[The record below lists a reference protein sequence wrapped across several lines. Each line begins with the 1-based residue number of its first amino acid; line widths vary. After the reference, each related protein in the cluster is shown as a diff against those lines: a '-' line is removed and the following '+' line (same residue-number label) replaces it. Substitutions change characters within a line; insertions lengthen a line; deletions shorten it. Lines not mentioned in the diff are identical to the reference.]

1 LTKFAARGKKRPF
14 QNGRRIAMAT
24 TKKIEI
30 LTYKLDAKPG
40 ALAKVF
46 ASFREAKVN
55 VIASWAYQMG
65 PTEAQGHVY
74 ASDTAKAKDVLT
86 KMGKEPKTE
95 NACCVEDVDEIGRY
109 AALLKKIGDAGIN
122 LEATDAFAVGGK
134 FGALFFVDQKDIP
147 KLCQALGC

>member
-1 LTKFAARGKKRPF
+1 
-14 QNGRRIAMAT
+14 MAT

-30 LTYKLDAKPG
+30 LTYKLEAKPG

-65 PTEAQGHVY
+65 PNEAQGHVY

-86 KMGKEPKTE
+86 KIGAQPKTE
-95 NACCVEDVDEIGRY
+95 NACYVEDADEVGRY
-109 AALLKKIGDAGIN
+109 ASLLKQIGDAGIN
-122 LEATDAFAVGGK
+122 LAATDAFAIGGR
-134 FGALFFVDQKDIP
+134 FATILFVEQKDIP
-147 KLCQALGC
+147 KLCQTLGC

>member
-1 LTKFAARGKKRPF
+1 
-14 QNGRRIAMAT
+14 MAT

-30 LTYKLDAKPG
+30 LTYKLDPKPG

-55 VIASWAYQMG
+55 VIATWAYQMG

-86 KMGKEPKTE
+86 KIGREPRIE
-95 NACCVEDVDEIGRY
+95 SACYAEDVDEIGRY

-122 LEATDAFAVGGK
+122 LEATDAFAIGGK
-134 FGALFFVDQKDIP
+134 YAAIFFVDQKDIP
-147 KLCQALGC
+147 KLCQTLGC